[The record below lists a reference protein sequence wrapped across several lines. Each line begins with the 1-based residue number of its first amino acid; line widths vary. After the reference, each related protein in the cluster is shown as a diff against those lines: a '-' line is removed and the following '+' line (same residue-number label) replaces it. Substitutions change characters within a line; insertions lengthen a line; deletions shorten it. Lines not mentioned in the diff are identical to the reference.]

1 MLWQW
6 SINRVASATLLLLLV
21 QADTSHSMCCCTV
34 ASFDLCALNI
44 ELGPS
49 LMEWVGVRYTASRCI
64 FLSSIFF
71 SDTFFSFHVIIII
84 SIAWLLLIKQTV
96 DYGYGLSSRVHHQH
110 RPSPVS
116 LCQIG
121 PTNQTS
127 ISIPF
132 SHSLCYTQS
141 SATHLQTRIRDVRRD
156 AWRHDREKENYKLT
170 MERQQK
176 PTRLKT
182 KWKNLTFCIESIY
195 YLLVIHSQTKHVLIF
210 FSSVRPP
217 TQQRGRRVFARV
229 NSSWW
234 QH

>member
-1 MLWQW
+1 
-6 SINRVASATLLLLLV
+6 
-21 QADTSHSMCCCTV
+21 
-34 ASFDLCALNI
+34 
-44 ELGPS
+44 
-49 LMEWVGVRYTASRCI
+49 MEWVGVRYTASRCI

-156 AWRHDREKENYKLT
+156 AWRHGREKENYKLT

-210 FSSVRPP
+210 FFSSVRPP

-234 QH
+234 EH